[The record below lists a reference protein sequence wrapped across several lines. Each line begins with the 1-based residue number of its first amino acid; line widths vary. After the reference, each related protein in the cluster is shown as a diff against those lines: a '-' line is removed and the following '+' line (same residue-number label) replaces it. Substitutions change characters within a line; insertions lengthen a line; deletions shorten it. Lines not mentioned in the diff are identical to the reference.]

1 MSHVTPQEASRII
14 SHMNADH
21 APSLS
26 HYLEHFAHAPARVA
40 ALAPRIIEFSTD
52 EMAIEYGPQ
61 VQRRTWHYTFD
72 PPMYAGQA
80 RKRLEAMHSEARKQ
94 LGLVSVALSDKVAE
108 LESPN
113 GQAEVEIGLES
124 DVTIDDVRLPT
135 LTLVITLVLTLM
147 QIFVLLAP
155 NTTVINFLPWLKPL
169 VVRGLNALG
178 YVPTADRVA
187 LGIKLAL
194 LGPLFGAHTLE
205 IFFSLNPLLKR
216 YNVQNPTARALYTV
230 LTFFGG
236 FPIWTALK
244 ARGEKL
250 EHKLNEGKSH

>member
-1 MSHVTPQEASRII
+1 MAQVTPQEASRII

-26 HYLEHFAHAPARVA
+26 HYLERFAHAPARVA
-40 ALAPRIIEFSTD
+40 ALAPRITEFSTD

-61 VQRRTWHYTFD
+61 GKRSTWHYTFD

-94 LGLVSVALSDKVAE
+94 LGL
-108 LESPN
+108 
-113 GQAEVEIGLES
+113 S

-135 LTLVITLVLTLM
+135 LTLVITLVFTLM

-169 VVRGLNALG
+169 VVRGLNALDC
-178 YVPTADRVA
+178 VPTADRVA

-216 YNVQNPTARALYTV
+216 YNVESPTARALYTI